1 MAATNPFKV
10 SDLIKKYGWTIM
22 PYLSNL
28 GVRSLAEAQV
38 LFVDSGNTANGADAD
53 DGEHG
58 HSFEKPLLTADYATG
73 LCTADEGAIILFAPG
88 HNENLSAAINF
99 DVAGVSYIGL
109 GSGTLRPRFDF
120 DAAASSVNVGANN
133 VTLANLTFMPG
144 YADVLIGVDVEASV
158 TNAHIVDCEFLEGE
172 ASGDEFLAAIEL
184 KAACHNSVIENNIFR
199 AGWSSNPDDGI
210 SLKGASNNVT
220 IRNNR
225 FSGPYGDGGTVT
237 AAISNSAG
245 VCLDLLI
252 ENNIMKVKDGESGI
266 EVIATTPAVCRHNTI
281 ISTTCTVDDMIV
293 ATIGELDQNIG
304 ITTDGTSG
312 EFIKGG
318 AISPEVVQYNLDH
331 LAKTSTGIDADDDL
345 SGIVADKTILAHIMT
360 IGADAADFNATT
372 DSLEAIADA
381 VDGIAS
387 PTDVTGAISS
397 APTAKS
403 VQDILSKDGDCNYS
417 KSTDSLEAIRDYI
430 AGTTALDAINL
441 DHLCL
446 TTTGVAAG
454 GELHGHI
461 TALSILGHIM
471 ASDADPSGFDCQTDS
486 LEAIA
491 DAVSALSWATAVSQS
506 PAERSMQDILEKDS
520 TGSFDDATDS
530 LEAISDSLLLAI
542 GDVGTP
548 AAGSALDILK
558 KLYYTADG
566 TDEYPATVANDS
578 TIAKIMAKGAT
589 ATASTFNNTTDS
601 LEALRDHLDGTT
613 ILGGIYLDHLSKTAD
628 GADNYPASMTTN
640 SQLAMI
646 MASDGDPTGYNKTT
660 DSLEAIRDHLDGST
674 VLAGIQL
681 DTLAGVDTT
690 IAIDGDLEVHC
701 VAGSLMAHVLSKT
714 KDATAYKC
722 STDSLQAISDKLG
735 GYSGDGGAVYDDSV
749 YSAVVKLSTY
759 LADGDGDFATGQALP
774 SNTSLVDIIGDFTG
788 AHDGTDYDDNIF
800 ACLKKISTYICDGDG
815 DFAAGA
821 AMPSNKSIYNIL
833 GAYTA
838 DGGADDEDTIMAH
851 LDLIYADT
859 AAVDALRESSATKTI
874 TNLSA
879 ASGATNIFTVSGGP
893 VKITSI
899 VGIVANEIK
908 NATINCKLQAQP
920 TAPGNAVDVTA
931 VVDIDTAAV
940 GTTLTPGAT
949 FGAALVLTANGVI
962 GDMGFDFVMDDG
974 NIVMNLDANGNAD
987 DSIEWYIRYEPLVSG
1002 AAIAAAA

>member
-1 MAATNPFKV
+1 
-10 SDLIKKYGWTIM
+10 
-22 PYLSNL
+22 
-28 GVRSLAEAQV
+28 
-38 LFVDSGNTANGADAD
+38 
-53 DGEHG
+53 
-58 HSFEKPLLTADYATG
+58 
-73 LCTADEGAIILFAPG
+73 
-88 HNENLSAAINF
+88 
-99 DVAGVSYIGL
+99 
-109 GSGTLRPRFDF
+109 
-120 DAAASSVNVGANN
+120 
-133 VTLANLTFMPG
+133 
-144 YADVLIGVDVEASV
+144 
-158 TNAHIVDCEFLEGE
+158 
-172 ASGDEFLAAIEL
+172 
-184 KAACHNSVIENNIFR
+184 
-199 AGWSSNPDDGI
+199 
-210 SLKGASNNVT
+210 
-220 IRNNR
+220 
-225 FSGPYGDGGTVT
+225 
-237 AAISNSAG
+237 
-245 VCLDLLI
+245 
-252 ENNIMKVKDGESGI
+252 
-266 EVIATTPAVCRHNTI
+266 
-281 ISTTCTVDDMIV
+281 MIV

-331 LAKTSTGIDADDDL
+331 LVKTSTGIDADDDL

-381 VDGIAS
+381 VDGIAA
-387 PTDVTGAISS
+387 PTDVTGAISA

-403 VQDILSKDGDCNYS
+403 LQDILHKDGSVTYS
-417 KSTDSLEAIRDYI
+417 KTTDSLEAIRDYI

-859 AAVDALRESSATKTI
+859 DSIDTKASMGRQCLKVAGVDITDGDVSVFTI
-874 TNLSA
+874 GT
-879 ASGATNIFTVSGGP
+879 GP
-893 VKITSI
+893 VKITSLFFI
-899 VGIVANEIK
+899 VATATDANSKAGFTCTPTAGAETVLTTTDGTGVELNTAADAGDIVYSELDGTVMVISNTDGGAMPAVPEYSQIVPVGIISLAMENSD
-908 NATINCKLQAQP
+908 P
-920 TAPGNAVDVTA
+920 TTGAVDVYVQWEPLA
-931 VVDIDTAAV
+931 
-940 GTTLTPGAT
+940 PGAT
-949 FGAALVLTANGVI
+949 L
-962 GDMGFDFVMDDG
+962 
-974 NIVMNLDANGNAD
+974 
-987 DSIEWYIRYEPLVSG
+987 
-1002 AAIAAAA
+1002 IATP